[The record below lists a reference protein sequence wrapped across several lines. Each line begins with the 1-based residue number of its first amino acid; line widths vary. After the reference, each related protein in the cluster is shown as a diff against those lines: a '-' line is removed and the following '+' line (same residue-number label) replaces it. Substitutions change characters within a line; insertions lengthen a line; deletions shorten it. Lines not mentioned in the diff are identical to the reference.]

1 MPAKKFQRQETPST
15 PRQKAKGQGPFA
27 LAQEEKRFAPGANL
41 SGAGT
46 KMAPLLQVRPRT
58 GGSNNL
64 ESPWGLGLINS
75 GLLGP
80 FLHSV
85 NVDRNLICPAQ
96 QRPAEFFA
104 STRSVSRPVF
114 LETNTIPSAPGKHCL
129 SAHWHICLPNV
140 LLVCRLWLRMLS
152 ARICVQAWFPTSQ
165 KSLLWREVLGKAG
178 AFVWKHSES
187 CLHARGACGMRKRPR
202 VPQVLKGNLARLKA
216 ARRKRGRR
224 VGP

>member
-85 NVDRNLICPAQ
+85 NVDRNLICP
-96 QRPAEFFA
+96 RPATPGRILRKYPLSFKA
-104 STRSVSRPVF
+104 SVSRDEHYSQRARQTLFVSSLAYMLAKRAPCLQALAANAVSPNLCAGMVSNIAKKPF
-114 LETNTIPSAPGKHCL
+114 VEGSFREGGGLCLET
-129 SAHWHICLPNV
+129 
-140 LLVCRLWLRMLS
+140 LREL
-152 ARICVQAWFPTSQ
+152 F
-165 KSLLWREVLGKAG
+165 
-178 AFVWKHSES
+178 
-187 CLHARGACGMRKRPR
+187 ACSRGMRHE
-202 VPQVLKGNLARLKA
+202 KA
-216 ARRKRGRR
+216 AQSSTGS
-224 VGP
+224 